1 MTRSHVCMS
10 FHVCSN
16 RSKIAHVAQIPPEMQ
31 VHFEPVQIVHKA
43 GVHVW
48 IDLGS
53 FLYICIARLFVYG
66 DRVTDPFCPMF
77 AHLTPEFTEA
87 MSERIFLFNKVS
99 ISGNHFSFPGSF
111 FGLKIESKTFFGDIS
126 PFVCVV
132 LRSSGKSEGDDDDV
146 L

>member
-1 MTRSHVCMS
+1 MCACLSMYVQTVAKLPMWHKFPQRCKSILNPFKLFTRL
-10 FHVCSN
+10 
-16 RSKIAHVAQIPPEMQ
+16 
-31 VHFEPVQIVHKA
+31 
-43 GVHVW
+43 VHVW
-48 IDLGS
+48 IGLGS